1 MIACDIISSA
11 LGSLSL
17 SLSLLHSQAF
27 PGEFSFLNKEAYI
40 IIIIYAAI
48 ERVEVQNNS
57 RKQSL
62 NVIR

>member
-11 LGSLSL
+11 LGSL

-57 RKQSL
+57 REQSL